1 MERIWE
7 FFENLNELVYVTDMD
22 TYEVVYM
29 NRCALRAFG
38 IGSVEEIR
46 GRKCYEVL
54 QGNLSPCATC
64 TNRILREGYFEEWK
78 FRNPVLGRNY
88 SLKDTMLVVD
98 GRHLRMEI
106 AIDIDDDE
114 VQEEQANGTHSNEAM
129 INEGLRLALA
139 APAADESL
147 AILMEYLG
155 HCLKSERVY
164 IFEEMPGRLFDNT
177 YEWCASGVRPQK
189 KNLQRIPFEVV
200 KLWYQRFQNNEHVII
215 RNLESERE
223 SDPAMYDCLKPQGIR
238 TLVVSPLFDENN
250 LIGFY
255 GVDNPPGEL
264 LDHISTMFQI
274 MGHFIVS
281 LLRKQN
287 MIKSLEMISLYDQ
300 LTKLGNRHA
309 MHEYVR
315 TINSEKSIGVMY
327 SDVMG
332 LKRVNDEKGHGE
344 GDNLLVR
351 ASQCLKR
358 QFEEYA
364 LFRVGGDEFLT
375 LCVGITQE
383 EMDRRVAALKQD
395 MEKNTA
401 MMALGCIWYP
411 DGRRDLDKLMAEA
424 DNKMY
429 EDKRAYYAMG
439 KFDRRR

>member
-1 MERIWE
+1 M
-7 FFENLNELVYVTDMD
+7 
-22 TYEVVYM
+22 
-29 NRCALRAFG
+29 
-38 IGSVEEIR
+38 
-46 GRKCYEVL
+46 
-54 QGNLSPCATC
+54 
-64 TNRILREGYFEEWK
+64 
-78 FRNPVLGRNY
+78 
-88 SLKDTMLVVD
+88 
-98 GRHLRMEI
+98 
-106 AIDIDDDE
+106 
-114 VQEEQANGTHSNEAM
+114 
-129 INEGLRLALA
+129 
-139 APAADESL
+139 
-147 AILMEYLG
+147 
-155 HCLKSERVY
+155 
-164 IFEEMPGRLFDNT
+164 
-177 YEWCASGVRPQK
+177 
-189 KNLQRIPFEVV
+189 V